1 MSVESHLDGDCGG
14 LLKAP
19 VSHSDN
25 LETAAV
31 AAGPPLPVDPPLLTP
46 LPGSKS
52 WAAPTNWAEAKE
64 FVPKVKVEKPRS
76 WAQVVNTGVTYP
88 GCEVKDFLVF
98 RDSNVF
104 RFSFRLLRQSP
115 CCVLSTGWGS
125 AGHPF

>member
-1 MSVESHLDGDCGG
+1 MSVKSHLGGDCRSGG

-19 VSHSDN
+19 ASDN
-25 LETAAV
+25 LEVVA
-31 AAGPPLPVDPPLLTP
+31 AAGPPPPVDPPVLTP

-88 GCEVKDFLVF
+88 GCEVKAFLVF

-125 AGHPF
+125 AGPPF